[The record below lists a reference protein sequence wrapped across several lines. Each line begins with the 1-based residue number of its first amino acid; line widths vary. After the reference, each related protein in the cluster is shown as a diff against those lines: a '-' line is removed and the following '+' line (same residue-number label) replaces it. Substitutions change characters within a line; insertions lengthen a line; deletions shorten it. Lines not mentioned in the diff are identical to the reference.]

1 MTQNLLT
8 ALKAS
13 FACASVRSYGL
24 LQYSYIRFRDQCS
37 LWFVLAIALLK
48 LPFTSEVERISV
60 QIRYFS
66 AIARIDF
73 LSIYEL
79 LNDLLW

>member
-1 MTQNLLT
+1 M
-8 ALKAS
+8 
-13 FACASVRSYGL
+13 FATSVFCGWCWRS
-24 LQYSYIRFRDQCS
+24 R
-37 LWFVLAIALLK
+37 LLK
-48 LPFTSEVERISV
+48 LPFASEVERMSV